1 MYAKQLSS
9 LFSFDV
15 NIQLNQSNI
24 NETKS
29 KLQLIWSKLLC
40 GKERKNTR
48 RLTFF

>member
-9 LFSFDV
+9 LFFSFDV

-29 KLQLIWSKLLC
+29 KCYSLFDLNC
-40 GKERKNTR
+40 YVVKNAR
-48 RLTFF
+48 NYRF